1 MLFASIDI
9 GTNAVRL
16 LFSNVYL
23 RDEQIYAEKASI
35 IRIPIRL
42 GEDVFSINYIS
53 EEKIDL
59 LLKTM
64 RAFKLLMDVYR
75 PLSYIACAT
84 AAMREASNSDEVVRR
99 IKEEVGIDIKV
110 ISGKEEA
117 DIVTASNHVF
127 LYEPFKY
134 KMYVDVGGGST
145 EISLLDNREL
155 VESKSFKIGTIR
167 YLNNKIEEKEWTK
180 MQDWLEQF
188 QDDFGRIYLI
198 GSGGNINKITK
209 LYGNKE
215 TFTINLDDLMRA
227 YEHLCK
233 YTLEERIEM
242 LGLRPDRA
250 DVIVPAAIIF
260 IKIMNWIKTGF
271 VYVPK
276 IGLADGLIYKS
287 YDEYLKNS
295 PVEKFF

>member
-23 RDEQIYAEKASI
+23 RDEQIYAEKASL
-35 IRIPIRL
+35 IRIPVRL

-53 EEKIDL
+53 EDKLEH

-64 RAFKLLMDVYR
+64 RAFKLLLEVYR
-75 PLSYIACAT
+75 PVAYIACAT
-84 AAMREASNSDEVVRR
+84 AAMREATNSDEVVRR

-110 ISGKEEA
+110 ISGNEEA
-117 DIVTASNHVF
+117 DIVTASNHVL

-145 EISLLDNREL
+145 EISLLDNREH

-167 YLNNKIEEKEWTK
+167 YLNNKIEAKEWTK
-180 MQDWLEQF
+180 MKDWLEQF

-215 TFTINLDDLMRA
+215 TFTINRDDLMRA

-260 IKIMNWIKTGF
+260 IKIMNWIRAGF

-276 IGLADGLIYKS
+276 IGLADGLIYKV
-287 YDEYLKNS
+287 YDEYQKKVSILN
-295 PVEKFF
+295 